1 MTGPSLKPLSAEEL
15 AAENARLRALL
26 RDVGLDSRR
35 LVQRQMQAADRDY
48 QLDLAGAVSEIGA
61 SGDLEAELRVSRAAL
76 ALSEERLAF
85 AVEASGSLGWWDWDI
100 VQDRVYAGE
109 TFARMYGVDPAIAAS
124 GTTILEF
131 IDGIHPDDRA
141 FVGTRIETAIATAGE
156 FREEYRLLGR
166 DGTVTWIYA
175 RGRCYHDA
183 QGRPSR
189 YPGIAIDI
197 TERKAAEQRKDALVE
212 LGDRLRDLDEIG
224 EIAYAAAEIMARA
237 LGATRAGYGLVDHAR
252 ETVTMQ
258 PDWRRPGTASIAGL
272 HRFRDYGSFIDDL
285 KRGETVI
292 ITDVTDDPRTQGMSD
307 ALIGLGIRV
316 LVNVPIVERGRLAA
330 VAFVHY
336 DRAHDW
342 TREEVAFVRTVADR
356 TQAAFAQARA
366 EEQQRWLNGELSH
379 RLKNTLAMVQSIA
392 TQTLRN
398 ASDLDA
404 AREDLVPRL
413 IALGKAHDILLAGR
427 RESAEVADVVRGAL
441 ALHADGQGRF
451 AIDGPSMHVDPSIAL
466 SLSLIL
472 HELATN
478 AAKYGALSQAGGHV
492 SVVWSVVGTGEDATF
507 RLSWTERGGPMVAP
521 PSRRGF
527 GSRLIERGLSGGS
540 VETDYAPEG
549 VTCTLEA
556 LLRG

>member
-1 MTGPSLKPLSAEEL
+1 MSVEEL

-26 RDVGLDSRR
+26 RDAGLDARR

-48 QLDLAGAVSEIGA
+48 QLDLAGAVSELAA
-61 SGDLEAELRVSRAAL
+61 SDDLESELRVSRAAL

-100 VQDRVYAGE
+100 TQDRVYAGE
-109 TFARMYGVDPAIAAS
+109 TFARMYEVDPTVAAA
-124 GTTILEF
+124 GAPILDF

-141 FVGTRIETAIATAGE
+141 FVGERIEHAIATAGE
-156 FREEYRLLGR
+156 FREEYRLLSG

-197 TERKAAEQRKDALVE
+197 TERKSAEQRKDALVE
-212 LGDRLRDLDEIG
+212 LGDRLRDLDEVG
-224 EIAYAAAEIMARA
+224 AIAYAAAEVIARA

-258 PDWRRPGTASIAGL
+258 PDWRMPGTASIAGL

-292 ITDVTDDPRTQGMSD
+292 IPDVTADPRTRAMSD
-307 ALIGLGIRV
+307 ALLGLGIRV

-336 DRAHDW
+336 DRAHAW
-342 TREEVAFVRTVADR
+342 TQEEVAFVRTVADR
-356 TQAAFAQARA
+356 TQAAVARVRA

-398 ASDLDA
+398 AADLDA

-413 IALGKAHDILLAGR
+413 IALGKAHDILLAGS
-427 RESAEVADVVRGAL
+427 RESAEVTDIVTGAL
-441 ALHADGQGRF
+441 ALHADGVGRF
-451 AIDGPSMHVDPSIAL
+451 AIDGPTVHVDPAVAL

-478 AAKYGALSQAGGHV
+478 AAKYGSLSQAGGHV
-492 SVVWSVVGTGEDATF
+492 SVVWAVDGAGEDATF
-507 RLSWTERGGPMVAP
+507 RLTWTERGGPTIAP
-521 PSRRGF
+521 PSRKGF
-527 GSRLIERGLSGGS
+527 GSRLIERGLAGGT
-540 VETDYAPEG
+540 VRTEYAPEG
-549 VTCTLEA
+549 VSCRLEA
-556 LLRG
+556 PLGG